1 MLIGELAVAAL
12 IRGAAAHEAQVRQY
26 DVGVASRKRHRSV
39 RADFVR
45 KHGADL
51 LAALKPVLGSV
62 KFRSLLSSAF
72 DQPIDVFGE
81 FAVEAPDEATAAPE
95 NPRLIPF
102 QFNHNSTVFRV
113 LRQLQWPRQGL
124 LR

>member
-1 MLIGELAVAAL
+1 MLIRELAVAVL
-12 IRGAAAHEAQVRQY
+12 ICGAAAHEAQVRQY
-26 DVGVASRKRHRSV
+26 DVSVASHKHHRPV

-62 KFRSLLSSAF
+62 KFRSLLSSEF

-81 FAVEAPDEATAAPE
+81 LTVEAPDEATAAVVGRE
-95 NPRLIPF
+95 K
-102 QFNHNSTVFRV
+102 
-113 LRQLQWPRQGL
+113 QLNCD
-124 LR
+124 